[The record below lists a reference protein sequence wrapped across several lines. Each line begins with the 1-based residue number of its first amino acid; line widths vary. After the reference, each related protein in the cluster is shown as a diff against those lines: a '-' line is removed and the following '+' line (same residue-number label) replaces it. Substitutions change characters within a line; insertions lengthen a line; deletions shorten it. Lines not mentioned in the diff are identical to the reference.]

1 MIFVCCYLAFLIVLF
16 CAMFYYI
23 KQIHEN
29 PKHEHIKFMFYDIK
43 GLITQLDKLFE
54 NGYVC
59 LSFDKNSFKSRF
71 EFSENL
77 ELLKSNDV
85 SNLRFSKKLLE
96 NYVLKNLIN
105 ENNIQEYKQE
115 VVLECFKDEN
125 IKNIWWINDYED
137 FVRVVN
143 LQSLIVKLIESEV
156 PFKLEKNRNYFNEWF
171 STFKK
176 KDVVIKCNIGRMFKE
191 SDIINI
197 DMLKCGLTLGTPITT
212 VFDKVEAAILAIPY
226 FNYQNSYEYVVAPG
240 LYKIYGIENGVQNI
254 SKCLITS
261 QKGIDL
267 SNGVFTNHNNL
278 SQQHLGFIEPSLM
291 SINNNKQSEAVKQTN
306 NNNLNK
312 QSNDAKQT
320 NNSNN
325 NTELTFEDKFINI
338 CNSIINKHMNKH
350 NSDMLNNFI
359 KTVENSK

>member
-16 CAMFYYI
+16 CAVFYYI

-115 VVLECFKDEN
+115 VVLECFKDEDL
-125 IKNIWWINDYED
+125 KNIWWINDYED
-137 FVRVVN
+137 YVRVVN

-197 DMLKCGLTLGTPITT
+197 DMLKCGLALGTPITT

-278 SQQHLGFIEPSLM
+278 NLQPGTVKQTNS
-291 SINNNKQSEAVKQTN
+291 NKQSEAVKQT
-306 NNNLNK
+306 K
-312 QSNDAKQT
+312 AVKQT
-320 NNSNN
+320 NNKNNN

-338 CNSIINKHMNKH
+338 CNSIINKHMNKN
-350 NSDMLNNFI
+350 NSDLLNNFI
-359 KTVENSK
+359 KTVENSN

>member
-43 GLITQLDKLFE
+43 GLIAQLDKLFE

-115 VVLECFKDEN
+115 VVLECFKDEDL
-125 IKNIWWINDYED
+125 KNIWWINDYED

-197 DMLKCGLTLGTPITT
+197 DMLKCGLALGTPITT
-212 VFDKVEAAILAIPY
+212 IFDKVEAAILAIPY

-278 SQQHLGFIEPSLM
+278 NLQPGTV
-291 SINNNKQSEAVKQTN
+291 KQTEAVKQTN
-306 NNNLNK
+306 NSNK
-312 QSNDAKQT
+312 NKQT
-320 NNSNN
+320 NNKNN
-325 NTELTFEDKFINI
+325 NNAELTFEDKFINI
-338 CNSIINKHMNKH
+338 CNNIINKHMNKN
-350 NSDMLNNFI
+350 NSDLLNNFI
-359 KTVENSK
+359 KTVENSN